1 MVLAMFIDVFYE
13 EEVLRTATRLG
24 IMAHDSSYVVL
35 AQKRGLTLVTGD
47 NELRSRAQGL
57 VRCASVDELSS
68 TTRS

>member
-1 MVLAMFIDVFYE
+1 
-13 EEVLRTATRLG
+13 
-24 IMAHDSSYVVL
+24 MAHDSSYVVL